1 MLLKLAITS
10 AEDHVAQYK
19 AKITHCDGNI
29 KMVDY
34 LKKLLLDNGEN
45 LKTENI
51 LEVLVGAGSFTDIR
65 LFDTECMEHVSMDDL
80 QKSLSKQGT

>member
-19 AKITHCDGNI
+19 AKITHCDGSI
-29 KMVDY
+29 KTVDY
-34 LKKLLLDNGEN
+34 FKKLLLDNGEN

-51 LEVLVGAGSFTDIR
+51 LEVLVGAGSFTDIS

-80 QKSLSKQGT
+80 QKSLSKQDM

>member
-10 AEDHVAQYK
+10 AEDHVAQSK
-19 AKITHCDGNI
+19 AKITHCDGSI

-34 LKKLLLDNGEN
+34 F
-45 LKTENI
+45 ENI
-51 LEVLVGAGSFTDIR
+51 LEVLVGAGSFTDIS

-80 QKSLSKQGT
+80 QKSLSKQGM

>member
-1 MLLKLAITS
+1 MLLKVATTS

-19 AKITHCDGNI
+19 AKITHCDGSI

-34 LKKLLLDNGEN
+34 FKKLLLGNGKN

-51 LEVLVGAGSFTDIR
+51 LEVLVGARSFTDIMFLWKTYR
-65 LFDTECMEHVSMDDL
+65 SRFQNRVCNFSFVI
-80 QKSLSKQGT
+80 